1 MTTIDYYLEYLLS
14 ENWFFVRFC
23 VTQLSNRNLLR
34 SDIFKIGTKSFKLFV
49 ISSINVKQKRNQ
61 RIPKVPI
68 LTAICNFVSQ
78 RDKHTIFFV
87 KSYKIQ
93 YPISFLSCNHM
104 YIQKRKSTYFANFEI
119 RSFLPCAFAYFFVK
133 SLKIQFPNSFSF
145 VKWVGKYGVQKM
157 KYFYFS
163 VKLTYYR
170 F

>member
-34 SDIFKIGTKSFKLFV
+34 SDVFKIGTKSFKLFV

-78 RDKHTIFFV
+78 RDKHTIFFM
-87 KSYKIQ
+87 KSYQ
-93 YPISFLSCNHM
+93 NLVSYS
-104 YIQKRKSTYFANFEI
+104 
-119 RSFLPCAFAYFFVK
+119 YFFRVINLNKEEK
-133 SLKIQFPNSFSF
+133 SLLFFPWNQLILPIL
-145 VKWVGKYGVQKM
+145 KYNR
-157 KYFYFS
+157 FCHLHFFRES
-163 VKLTYYR
+163 VKKFNFLIP
-170 F
+170 FLLWN

>member
-104 YIQKRKSTYFANFEI
+104 YVQCLTSSQPILLKKNLFSKGFTWH
-119 RSFLPCAFAYFFVK
+119 LFFQPVYY
-133 SLKIQFPNSFSF
+133 LKI
-145 VKWVGKYGVQKM
+145 
-157 KYFYFS
+157 
-163 VKLTYYR
+163 
-170 F
+170 